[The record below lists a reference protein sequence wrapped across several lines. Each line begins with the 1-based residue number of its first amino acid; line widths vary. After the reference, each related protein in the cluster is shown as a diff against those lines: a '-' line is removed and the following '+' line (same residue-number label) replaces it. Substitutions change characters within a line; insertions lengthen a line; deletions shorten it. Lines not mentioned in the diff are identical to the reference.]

1 MSARSISISCIAAT
15 LIAIAASTAR
25 ANDGV
30 PPEIFEL
37 VQEGQDVVVTFGIV
51 EPGGEPGIGSAFDLT
66 RSGPEG
72 EVAVF
77 ANESFDP
84 ADGEARDP
92 WCRIQDWSGEVDETE
107 FCAANPADCEDC
119 DGDGTA
125 ECPTESIDFIAFCAA
140 YLTYEVVD
148 ECVPAGATEYELK
161 GTDTVSDYLDAEA
174 SIAVADS
181 GEACE
186 PAGSSVD
193 CSVSGVGAAGG
204 ALPAVMAILM
214 GLVGLVGLVGL
225 RARRKG

>member
-1 MSARSISISCIAAT
+1 MNARTLTLSCVTSTLLALAAAT
-15 LIAIAASTAR
+15 AS

-30 PPEIFEL
+30 PPEIFDL

-92 WCRIQDWSGEVDETE
+92 WCRIQDSWGVNGVEEE
-107 FCAANPADCEDC
+107 CAAHPDTCEDC
-119 DGDGTA
+119 DGDDA
-125 ECPTESIDFIAFCAA
+125 LDCPTASPDFDAFCAA
-140 YLTYEVVD
+140 YLVYEVVD
-148 ECVPAGATEYELK
+148 HCVPAGATDYELK
-161 GTDTVSDYLDAEA
+161 GTDTVSDYLDAEG
-174 SIAVADS
+174 SIDVVDS
-181 GEACE
+181 GGTCG
-186 PAGSSVD
+186 PGDSSVD
-193 CSVSGVGAAGG
+193 CSVSGVGARGG
-204 ALPAVMAILM
+204 ALPAAMAILM
-214 GLVGLVGLVGL
+214 GLVGLVGL